1 MSQTLARAL
10 AVPIGIYA
18 LPDAWMTR
26 RNQQAVLLDHA
37 CPNDERQQHEDP
49 YQEFADAAHGDSRR
63 GGQMLYTTY
72 VEADRPDRV
81 ARIAT
86 PTSSPLSCPRSS
98 ATTPSH

>member
-1 MSQTLARAL
+1 MDATLQPDPAAQLPSTRTRPRVRMSQTLARAL

-63 GGQMLYTTY
+63 GGNMLYLT
-72 VEADRPDRV
+72 
-81 ARIAT
+81 
-86 PTSSPLSCPRSS
+86 
-98 ATTPSH
+98 

>member
-63 GGQMLYTTY
+63 GGNVKGKQ
-72 VEADRPDRV
+72 RR
-81 ARIAT
+81 
-86 PTSSPLSCPRSS
+86 
-98 ATTPSH
+98 HW